1 MSVKPLKE
9 KQLSTV
15 SSKDTKKLN
24 DADDEENSTVEDPDA
39 GLSMYEKFLKAKKT
53 EWRIFNLSA
62 SVLSFVLAFGTY
74 YVMKS
79 HDGLDCRNLC
89 STLSMVL
96 LMHCVNCGETLLN
109 LVGLERKL
117 CNNWMACMFMLFEI
131 TMVAYM

>member
-9 KQLSTV
+9 KQFSTV
-15 SSKDTKKLN
+15 SSKDTKKLT
-24 DADDEENSTVEDPDA
+24 DADEEENSTIEDPDA

-79 HDGLDCRNLC
+79 HDGADCRNLC

-96 LMHCVNCGETLLN
+96 LMHCINCGETLLN

-117 CNNWMACMFMLFEI
+117 CSNWMACMFMLFEA
-131 TMVAYM
+131 TMIAYM